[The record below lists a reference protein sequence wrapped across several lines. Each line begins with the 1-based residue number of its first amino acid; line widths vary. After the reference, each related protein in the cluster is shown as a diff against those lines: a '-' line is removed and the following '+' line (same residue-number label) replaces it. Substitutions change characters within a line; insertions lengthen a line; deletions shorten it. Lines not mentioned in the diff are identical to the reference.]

1 MFRSFKI
8 VTFICDENTSEILIA
23 ELSLIGFNS
32 FLIQEK
38 GFEASIPVEDYDQQS
53 IDAIVTAPGISRST
67 HYYVQEVR
75 DKNWN
80 REWEKN
86 FEPTIV
92 DDYCRIKTSF
102 HDTSRPY
109 PLEITINPKMSFGT
123 GHHDTTYLMMQHQLG
138 IDHRNKHVLDVGC
151 GTGILSILAE
161 KLGAEEVLGLDI
173 DHWAYEN
180 SIENILINNC
190 KRIRI
195 IEGPIGKVQSD
206 VLFDIILANINMNV
220 ILKDMRSYCHSLK
233 PGGMM
238 ILSGFLTDDY
248 DLINTNAINNG
259 LNLQKKR
266 SRNKW
271 CSLIYTISTN

>member
-1 MFRSFKI
+1 MPRSFKV
-8 VTFICDENTSEILIA
+8 VTFVCDENTTEILIA
-23 ELSLIGFNS
+23 ELSLIGFDS

-38 GFEASIPVEDYDQQS
+38 GFEASILVEEYDQQS
-53 IDAIVTAPGISRST
+53 IDAVIAAPGISCST
-67 HYYVQEVR
+67 HYSVQEVH

-80 REWEKN
+80 EEWEKN
-86 FEPTIV
+86 FKPIIV
-92 DDYCRIKTSF
+92 DDYCRIKASF
-102 HDTSRPY
+102 HDTTSPY

-123 GHHDTTYLMMQHQLG
+123 GHHDTTYLMIQHQLG

-180 SIENILINNC
+180 SHENILINNC
-190 KRIRI
+190 NKVRI
-195 IEGPIGKVQSD
+195 IEGPIGKVQSNI
-206 VLFDIILANINMNV
+206 LFDIILANINMNV
-220 ILKDMRSYCHSLK
+220 ILNEMRSYCHYLK
-233 PGGMM
+233 TSGLM

-248 DLINTNAINNG
+248 DRINTNAINNG

-271 CSLIYTISTN
+271 CSLIYTSRIN